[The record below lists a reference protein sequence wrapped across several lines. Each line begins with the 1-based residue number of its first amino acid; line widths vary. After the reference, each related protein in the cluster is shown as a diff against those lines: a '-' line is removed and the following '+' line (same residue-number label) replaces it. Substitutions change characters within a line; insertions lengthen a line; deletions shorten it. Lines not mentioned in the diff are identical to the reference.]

1 MNKYKGELGIK
12 LLLEFLTKDFDLPGV
27 FQTLFYLSPG
37 QNPAGQVASVLL
49 YGGSVDQPTGGH
61 ALVLL
66 LLNRRIS
73 TETVR
78 CSQGNRVNFPGNIR
92 PDPVCQ
98 IAVFISHHLTT
109 TPDVSE
115 SQGVRETKTETV
127 S

>member
-27 FQTLFYLSPG
+27 FQTFFYLSPG

-66 LLNRRIS
+66 LLNSKYQLR
-73 TETVR
+73 
-78 CSQGNRVNFPGNIR
+78 Q
-92 PDPVCQ
+92 
-98 IAVFISHHLTT
+98 
-109 TPDVSE
+109 
-115 SQGVRETKTETV
+115 
-127 S
+127 